1 MAELAPTEFALFR
14 ADADVLIPQ
23 DVARS
28 LWKHDQ
34 MHGVATSGALARTA
48 EHTVLAAGRTDLR
61 PARFTVDLFRAPSMG
76 ACHLTSTV
84 IREGSRLMLVESTLY
99 QENEARARAIV
110 LFLKDSENPDGHVW
124 TSPEVPQPPPL
135 DVAPVTVEPHVP
147 FFFSP
152 DKGWS
157 QNFAE
162 HQNSGRKATWQYA
175 IPIVAGEKSSPFQG
189 LAGAADSTSMV
200 CNWGDQGVQYI
211 NTDVNL
217 AISRVPVSQE
227 VGLTALSWHAHDGI
241 AVGTA
246 TVFDREGPIG
256 TSTVTSI
263 ANARRSVDFTK
274 FDFGEPDADQSF
286 STGA

>member
-1 MAELAPTEFALFR
+1 MTDFALFR
-14 ADADVLIPQ
+14 ADGDVLVPQ

-34 MHGVATSGALARTA
+34 MHGVATSGALARAA
-48 EHTVLAAGRTDLR
+48 EHAVVAASRTDLR

-76 ACHLTSTV
+76 PCHLTSTV
-84 IREGSRLMLVESTLY
+84 IREGSRLMLVETTLH
-99 QENEARARAIV
+99 QENEARARAIA
-110 LFLKDSENPDGHVW
+110 LFLKATENPDGHVW
-124 TSPEVPQPPPL
+124 TSPDVPEPPPL
-135 DVAPVTVEPHVP
+135 DVAPVTDRPRVP
-147 FFFSP
+147 FFFSERV
-152 DKGWS
+152 GWS

-175 IPIVAGEKSSPFQG
+175 IPIVVGEKSSPFQG

-217 AISRVPVSQE
+217 AISRLPVSQE
-227 VGLTALSWHAHDGI
+227 IGLAALTWHARAGI
-241 AVGTA
+241 AIGTA

-256 TSTVTSI
+256 TSTVTSL

-274 FDFGEPDADQSF
+274 YDFGGPDDDQSF